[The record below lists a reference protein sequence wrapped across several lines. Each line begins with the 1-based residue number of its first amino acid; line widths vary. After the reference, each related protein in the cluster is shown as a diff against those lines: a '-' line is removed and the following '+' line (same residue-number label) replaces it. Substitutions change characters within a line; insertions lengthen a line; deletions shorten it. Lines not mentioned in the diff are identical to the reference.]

1 MLEGGKISS
10 RQATFLMITMIFAT
24 VILFVPGI
32 TAKHA
37 GQDGWISVILATGA
51 GLLIARLVTSLSLL
65 FPDKTI
71 FEYPGEILGRW
82 PGKLVGLLYVWWYLH
97 INAEVIREFGSF
109 LVAAFM
115 SDTPIIVFHLVV
127 VAMAAYTIRNGLEVF
142 TRANEIFLPLILGSI
157 IMLFVLSNMEMDFKR
172 LLPVFGTD
180 AVDIVKGAAAPLAW
194 FGEIVTIAVVIPY
207 LNKPGEAHRVA
218 VVAVLVCGSFFLL
231 TVVGVLAIF
240 GPDLAGAFMF
250 PTLNG
255 ARIISIA
262 NLLERLEAV
271 IMVIWVAGG
280 FVKVSFFYWVA
291 VLGTAQVLELKDY
304 RPLVLPTGAVLVA
317 MSILIHTSI
326 LDLLDF
332 LGRVWPPY
340 VLSIFEVGIPLLL
353 LVTALA
359 RGKGGLRS

>member
-1 MLEGGKISS
+1 MLEGGKISG
-10 RQATFLMITMIFAT
+10 RQATFLMVTMIFAT

-37 GQDGWISVILATGA
+37 GQDGWLSVIFATGG
-51 GLLIARLVTSLSLL
+51 GLLIARLVTSLSLR

-71 FEYPGEILGRW
+71 FEYPCEIMGRW

-97 INAEVIREFGSF
+97 INSEVLREFGSF

-115 SDTPIIVFHLVV
+115 PDTPIIVFHLVA
-127 VAMAAYTIRNGLEVF
+127 VAIAAYTIRNGLEVF

-157 IMLFVLSNMEMDFKR
+157 VTLFVLAIMDMDFKR
-172 LLPVFGTD
+172 LLPVFEAD
-180 AVDIVKGAAAPLAW
+180 VADIVKGAAAPLAW
-194 FGEIVTIAVVIPY
+194 FGEIVTMAVVIPY

-218 VVAVLVCGSFFLL
+218 ALAVLICGSFFLL

-240 GPDLAGAFMF
+240 GPHLTGAFMF
-250 PTLNG
+250 PSLNG

-262 NLLERLEAV
+262 NFLERLEAV
-271 IMVIWVAGG
+271 VMVIWVTGG
-280 FVKVSFFYWVA
+280 FVKVAIWYWVA

-304 RPLVLPTGAVLVA
+304 RPLVLPIGAVLVA
-317 MSILIHTSI
+317 MSILLHPSI

-332 LGRVWPPY
+332 LGRIWPPY
-340 VLSIFEVGIPLLL
+340 ALSIFEVGIPLLL
-353 LVTALA
+353 LVTALV
-359 RGKGGLRS
+359 RGKGGARR